1 MDIGD
6 DFSFNYSAYLTIAL
20 IVKITHD
27 GMYIVQ
33 RLKILIFLEAC
44 ENWESKKN
52 EETSNLKFFYLFKF
66 KFFCYD

>member
-44 ENWESKKN
+44 ENWESKKQQRN
-52 EETSNLKFFYLFKF
+52 KQFKIYLFI
-66 KFFCYD
+66 